1 MPISDDPLDLLE
13 ERSKNLAAMLPD
25 NELRPAL
32 DALLQQMVLVARLA
46 AIIGRVAD
54 ISGPL
59 PPHIRE
65 TLRQFGDNADRSIR
79 QTLALAEA
87 EIAKHSD

>member
-32 DALLQQMVLVARLA
+32 DAMLQQMVLVARLA
-46 AIIGRVAD
+46 AIIRRVAD

-59 PPHIRE
+59 PPHLRD
-65 TLRQFGDNADRSIR
+65 TLRQFGENADRSIR
-79 QTLALAEA
+79 TTLALAES
-87 EIAKHSD
+87 EIAKHSE